1 MYGETTKRNPR
12 HHPFGLQKNKC
23 FVVEENHPLK
33 NVVASEYLVS
43 KGIEFKK
50 DMDLVMYACACVQT
64 ARGIMFNVKTQITV
78 AALEAFNPGACTSKD
93 AMGLFA
99 LIGGLPKTLVAMPVY
114 CFSLTVATEPVPL
127 YHLQPASGSVLLRL
141 TPTVDVTVP
150 AGSTAVF

>member
-1 MYGETTKRNPR
+1 MYGETIKRNPR
-12 HHPFGLQKNKC
+12 RHLFGLQKNKC
-23 FVVEENHPLK
+23 LVVEEIHPLR
-33 NVVASEYLVS
+33 NVVASECLVS

-50 DMDLVMYACACVQT
+50 DLDLVMCACACVQT
-64 ARGIMFNVKTQITV
+64 ARGIMFNMKTQITV

>member
-1 MYGETTKRNPR
+1 M
-12 HHPFGLQKNKC
+12 
-23 FVVEENHPLK
+23 
-33 NVVASEYLVS
+33 
-43 KGIEFKK
+43 
-50 DMDLVMYACACVQT
+50 
-64 ARGIMFNVKTQITV
+64 

-93 AMGLFA
+93 EMGLFA